1 MEELKE
7 LIREEQTSLRILI
20 EKLTGY
26 VDTLSK
32 VVDDHEK
39 RIRYLERVVFL
50 GLGGSGVVLW
60 LLNKFAV

>member
-7 LIREEQTSLRILI
+7 LIKEEQTSLRILI

-32 VVDDHEK
+32 LVDDHEK
-39 RIRYLERVVFL
+39 RIRYLERIVFL
-50 GLGGSGVVLW
+50 GAGGGGVILW
-60 LLNKFAV
+60 ALNYFK